1 MALFLLRICSIKLP
15 VALPMLKVQV
25 IGPTLFALP
34 APNLSSS
41 AVSVLRKSQPSK
53 NDTTPSKRRT
63 RTKTS
68 NNSGRSSNALLIL
81 GVPSTAKTVWT
92 SCSLPNPSYAVRM
105 HLLGISLIPS
115 PISFVLI
122 FSQSSFD
129 IGPLIIFTTLT
140 ACFLTR
146 PTTFIHALHLS
157 ILKLS
162 TSRHLPPLR

>member
-1 MALFLLRICSIKLP
+1 MNGLIH
-15 VALPMLKVQV
+15 
-25 IGPTLFALP
+25 FALP
-34 APNLSSS
+34 APNLSSF
-41 AVSVLRKSQPSK
+41 VVPVQRKSPPSK
-53 NDTTPSKRRT
+53 NDTTPSKKTWT
-63 RTKTS
+63 RIS
-68 NNSGRSSNALLIL
+68 NSSVRSSNAPPTS
-81 GVPSTAKTVWT
+81 GAPSTAKTVWT

-122 FSQSSFD
+122 FSQSTFD